1 MCGGATATQDKLQS
15 EEADFYAKQIESYD
29 TSYANFSA
37 LSDTLKK
44 QFEPILAKGPN
55 QRGFDDTERNT
66 LNTQATEG
74 TAQGYAKARAAL
86 QEGQA
91 ARGGGTS
98 NINITSGGDEQ
109 EQEQLAA
116 TAAATT
122 SSEKLGIT
130 TADYAKGS
138 ADYQNAIAGEESLA
152 AGWNPNSFASSA
164 NSAGKTASDQA
175 NTIAQQQ
182 NSVWTSVIGA
192 LGGVAGQAASA
203 GIKQWG

>member
-74 TAQGYAKARAAL
+74 TAQGYAKAR
-86 QEGQA
+86 
-91 ARGGGTS
+91 GTS